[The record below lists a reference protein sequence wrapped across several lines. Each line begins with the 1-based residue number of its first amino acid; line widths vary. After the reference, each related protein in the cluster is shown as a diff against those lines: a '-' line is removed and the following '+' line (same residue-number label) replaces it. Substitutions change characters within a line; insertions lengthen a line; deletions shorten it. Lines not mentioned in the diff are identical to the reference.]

1 MEVNEAIKKR
11 IEVETERFKTY
22 VFVIIA
28 LAGGNYGLIINLHEN
43 IINKVLLIFGL
54 FFNLFFAF
62 MAIYSYFKTNNLLKK
77 LKER

>member
-1 MEVNEAIKKR
+1 MEGNEAIKKR

-28 LAGGNYGLIINLHEN
+28 LAGGSYGLIINLKDSF
-43 IINKVLLIFGL
+43 INKVLLPVGL
-54 FFNLFFAF
+54 VFTLFFAF

-77 LKER
+77 F